1 MDKCSYN
8 PAETHKNV
16 VFRNELDLQAHKK
29 QIHLDLK
36 NYGKSKYTFF
46 YLFILLLVKYK
57 KRSLFIKKKFKVVVF
72 RRRRRRKSLFFMCF
86 AS

>member
-8 PAETHKNV
+8 PAETHEYV

-36 NYGKSKYTFF
+36 NYGKINIEFNVRPNKSKYTFF
-46 YLFILLLVKYK
+46 YLFILLLVKFYY
-57 KRSLFIKKKFKVVVF
+57 
-72 RRRRRRKSLFFMCF
+72 
-86 AS
+86 